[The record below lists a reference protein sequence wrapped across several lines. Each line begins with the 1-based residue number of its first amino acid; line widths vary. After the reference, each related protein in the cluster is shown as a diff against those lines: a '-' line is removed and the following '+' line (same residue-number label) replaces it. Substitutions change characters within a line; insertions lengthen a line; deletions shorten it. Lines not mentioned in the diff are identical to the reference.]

1 MANKK
6 GLEKDTTSH
15 AHNVATEMEDEIS
28 FWLAKSV
35 KSVSSGSVELFATDK
50 PALKIEVINNKDI
63 NKKINVNFLEP
74 ELFNIDIAKDEVE
87 DRLLR

>member
-1 MANKK
+1 MPIMLLLKWR
-6 GLEKDTTSH
+6 
-15 AHNVATEMEDEIS
+15 MRIS